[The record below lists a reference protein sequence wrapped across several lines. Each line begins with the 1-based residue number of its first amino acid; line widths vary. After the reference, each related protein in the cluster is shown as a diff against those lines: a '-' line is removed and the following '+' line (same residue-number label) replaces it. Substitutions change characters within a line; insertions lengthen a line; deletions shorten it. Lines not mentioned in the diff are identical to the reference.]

1 MIVKMTRLNFVA
13 SMIANLIRGVFSR
26 RSQPQPVCQ
35 TRLQQNHLHLP
46 SSKSRAPSPRWIA
59 ADVMDEHCEF
69 IDAGQTVGGLW
80 PRAASNN
87 ARGFLVGTP
96 AQLVGVVSRERL
108 ARAVEAGIEAEPVC
122 SLVGARLVHAYPDH
136 PEDVV
141 LARLAQSSGV
151 LPVVS
156 REHAE
161 QTIGVITVDHVQR
174 FLRRTQG
181 CVAAT
186 PRRAIA
192 RTPYGGDGI

>member
-1 MIVKMTRLNFVA
+1 MIVKMTRLNSVA
-13 SMIANLIRGVFSR
+13 SMMANLIRGVFSR

-35 TRLQQNHLHLP
+35 SRLQENHLHLP
-46 SSKSRAPSPRWIA
+46 SSKSRALSPRWIA

-69 IDAGQTVGGLW
+69 IDAEQTVGGLW

-136 PEDVV
+136 PEDIV

-151 LPVVS
+151 LPVVR

-161 QTIGVITVDHVQR
+161 QTVGVITIDHVQR
-174 FLRRTQG
+174 FLRRKQG
-181 CVAAT
+181 RVAAT
-186 PRRAIA
+186 TSAGNRAHSL
-192 RTPYGGDGI
+192 RW